1 MVKELSHTS
10 TYIHSHIMGSV
21 DMSLSKFQEMVKDGD
36 AVLYPMGSQRAAHD
50 LVTKQQQHC
59 PPNSAPIQAAI

>member
-1 MVKELSHTS
+1 
-10 TYIHSHIMGSV
+10 MGSV

-59 PPNSAPIQAAI
+59 PPSSAPIQAAI